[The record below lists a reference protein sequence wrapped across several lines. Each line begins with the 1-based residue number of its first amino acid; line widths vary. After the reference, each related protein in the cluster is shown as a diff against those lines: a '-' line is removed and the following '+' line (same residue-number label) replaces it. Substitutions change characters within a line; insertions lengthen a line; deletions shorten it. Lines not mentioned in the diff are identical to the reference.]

1 MLIEVL
7 KLVYSIVF
15 ARETALRVK
24 IKHWNKDK
32 EANQNDCGD
41 IQASMKLSKPYFII
55 NKPFTS

>member
-1 MLIEVL
+1 MLIKVL

-15 ARETALRVK
+15 ACETALRVK

-41 IQASMKLSKPYFII
+41 IQAGMKFSKP
-55 NKPFTS
+55 